1 MTSREEAESSLAQG
15 NNALQVLE
23 VVHVISTFVPS
34 EEFGFFAVASK
45 MCREVWGNRPNITH
59 AITVHSTPAHLR
71 CCFDMGLK
79 RSRKVCRKAAKF
91 GLLSVLKYASSQ
103 GCTIDARTAN
113 TAACNGHCDVL
124 TWLIG
129 QGCPVDESTCYNASR
144 NGHLRCLKYLRSVR
158 CVWDALTCSAAAR
171 WGHFEVLKWALGE
184 KCPCNVLVLCAAA
197 ENGNMSILRHVYAH
211 LRVSSNDRPDPRVCE
226 AAAAG
231 GHIHVLEWAIRKGYK
246 WNADTARVA
255 ALKGRLEVFMWG
267 HSKGCYLSK
276 GPSVMRWAAASG
288 STDLLS
294 WMSTNGFEHDSGLCK
309 LALRRGHLH
318 VLLWAHA
325 FDPGTID
332 ESVWRTAVE
341 NKDLRSIEWLKQIG
355 CPGST

>member
-1 MTSREEAESSLAQG
+1 MTSREEAESSLAQ
-15 NNALQVLE
+15 NKNPLE
-23 VVHVISTFVPS
+23 VPDAVHFISTFVPS

-59 AITVHSTPAHLR
+59 AITAHSTPAHLR

-113 TAACNGHCDVL
+113 IAARNGHYDVL

-129 QGCPVDESTCYNASR
+129 QGCPVDESTCYDASR
-144 NGHLRCLKYLRSVR
+144 NGHLSCLKYLRSVR
-158 CVWDALTCSAAAR
+158 CGWDALTCRAAAR

-231 GHIHVLEWAIRKGYK
+231 GHIHVLEWASRKGYT

-255 ALKGRLEVFMWG
+255 ALNGRLDVFMWG
-267 HSKGCYLSK
+267 HSKGCYLAK

-288 STDLLS
+288 RTDLLS

-318 VLLWAHA
+318 VLQWAHA
-325 FDPGTID
+325 LDPGTID
-332 ESVWRTAVE
+332 ESVWRIAVE
-341 NKDLRSIEWLKQIG
+341 SKDLRCMEWLKKVG
-355 CPGST
+355 CPGSA